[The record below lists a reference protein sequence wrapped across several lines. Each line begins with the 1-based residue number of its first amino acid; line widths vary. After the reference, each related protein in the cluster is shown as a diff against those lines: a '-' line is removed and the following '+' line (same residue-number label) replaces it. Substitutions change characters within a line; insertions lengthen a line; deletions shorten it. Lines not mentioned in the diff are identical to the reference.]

1 MKTIA
6 IDPRRCS
13 LVWEVP
19 NRESLEAAVHQV
31 RKEYAVKFTTKP
43 DALKVQRSAAK
54 EWGYSFALLPA
65 DGGYMLVDIDD

>member
-31 RKEYAVKFTTKP
+31 RKEYAVVFMAKQ
-43 DALKVQRSAAK
+43 DALKVQRSADM
-54 EWGYSFALLPA
+54 EWGYSFAMVPA
-65 DGGYMLVDIDD
+65 NGGYMLVDIDD